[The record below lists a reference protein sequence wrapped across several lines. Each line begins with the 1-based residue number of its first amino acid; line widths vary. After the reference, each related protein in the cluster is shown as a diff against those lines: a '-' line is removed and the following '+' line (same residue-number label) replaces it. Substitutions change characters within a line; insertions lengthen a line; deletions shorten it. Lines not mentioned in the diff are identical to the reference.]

1 MQKPLAVDKME
12 KIAKSKNQ
20 SIIKAAEIFGEDGI
34 EELDKLISELD
45 RRKLERSSDG
55 TGGIHGRAPYEKY
68 EPMFNLDAD

>member
-55 TGGIHGRAPYEKY
+55 TGGFHGRTPYEKY